1 MWRAERRLGD
11 QRAAGWQAPSHGMD
25 RGDLERGGTVQA
37 GQDGRDPFGQ
47 HRLACAGRPLQRE
60 VMTARRAD
68 LGGAPRSGLPEDV
81 GQVRTAAYL
90 ATKREL
96 PGSTSETCGTRQ
108 T

>member
-1 MWRAERRLGD
+1 
-11 QRAAGWQAPSHGMD
+11 
-25 RGDLERGGTVQA
+25 
-37 GQDGRDPFGQ
+37 
-47 HRLACAGRPLQRE
+47 
-60 VMTARRAD
+60 MTARRAD

-96 PGSTSETCGTRQ
+96 PGSTSETCGSRQ